1 MKRIVLI
8 GIVGESMGGRIMK
21 KWVGMVSL
29 SALLLGGCTFGDS
42 AEQQIAEVL
51 QQMHTAEAG
60 YRSVQS
66 DMTNAEQDE
75 YKLFEEILGLDQE
88 QTDEF
93 TAKVEELQAL
103 VSKRK
108 ELLATERDS
117 MEEALAAS
125 DFTALDI
132 EETEMELASEIDT
145 AYEERFSTYDEV
157 YANYEKLIELQEN
170 LYAEM
175 VTEDVS
181 IETIRELIQQ
191 VNAQNEVVQ
200 QTVESM
206 NAKTE
211 EFNATTDRV
220 FETLKQ
226 EE

>member
-1 MKRIVLI
+1 
-8 GIVGESMGGRIMK
+8 MK

-29 SALLLGGCTFGDS
+29 SAVLLSGCTFGDS

-51 QQMHTAEAG
+51 QQMHSAEEG

-66 DMTNAEQDE
+66 DMTDAEQNE
-75 YKLFEEILGLDQE
+75 YKLFDEILGLDQE
-88 QTDEF
+88 QTEELK
-93 TAKVEELQAL
+93 AKVEELQSL
-103 VSKRK
+103 VETRK
-108 ELLATERDS
+108 ELLATERAS
-117 MEEALAAS
+117 MEGALAES
-125 DFTALDI
+125 DFTGLELED
-132 EETEMELASEIDT
+132 TELELASEIDT
-145 AYEERFSTYDEV
+145 AYEERFTTYDEV

-170 LYAEM
+170 LYGEM

-200 QTVESM
+200 QTVEAM
-206 NAKTE
+206 NVKTE

>member
-1 MKRIVLI
+1 
-8 GIVGESMGGRIMK
+8 MK

-51 QQMHTAEAG
+51 QQMHTAEEG

-66 DMTNAEQDE
+66 DMTSAEQEE

-88 QTDEF
+88 QTDEL

-108 ELLATERDS
+108 ELLATERAS